1 MRRQRESEKIFQN
14 SSFRKDLKD
23 EFFRKEAEV
32 KWLVLRLSL

>member
-1 MRRQRESEKIFQN
+1 MRQQRGSEKIFQN

-32 KWLVLRLSL
+32 LVLILLL